1 MDVLHLATGHGH
13 AKLRQPREQ
22 EAPIAPEDPATRVM
36 TDFASQPAVTVM
48 EHVSIDEA
56 LQLMKAAGV
65 RALVVMRD
73 EYVAGLITSY
83 DIQGERAF
91 RFQQSASHM
100 RHQDVEVGDIMTPWE
115 QVPVIDWRE
124 VTRMHVREV
133 VVAFRGY
140 AGTHLV
146 VVERSRDGE
155 MTVRGVISRTRIA
168 HLLGGVR

>member
-13 AKLRQPREQ
+13 AKLRLPREQ
-22 EAPIAPEDPATRVM
+22 EAPISPDDPAVRVV
-36 TDFASQPAVTVM
+36 TDFATQPPVTVR
-48 EHVSIDEA
+48 EHVPIDEA

-73 EYVAGLITSY
+73 DHVAGLITSY

-91 RFQQSASHM
+91 RFQQSASNM

-124 VTRMHVREV
+124 VARTHVREV
-133 VVAFRGY
+133 VVAFRGHP
-140 AGTHLV
+140 GTHLV

-155 MTVRGVISRTRIA
+155 MTVRGVISRTRLA
-168 HLLGGVR
+168 HLLGG